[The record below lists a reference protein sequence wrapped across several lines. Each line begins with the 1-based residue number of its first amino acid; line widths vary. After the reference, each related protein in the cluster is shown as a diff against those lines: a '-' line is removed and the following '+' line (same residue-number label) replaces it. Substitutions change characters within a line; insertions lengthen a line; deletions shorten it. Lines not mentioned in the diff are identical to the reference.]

1 MAEYQDFVENVENL
15 TREEEEK
22 EAGGGLKSVRKRKV
36 PSWRS
41 ENEAVWEED
50 KEENENE
57 KKETPL
63 VRKRKF
69 YSQRKKTFSPE
80 EKGVRMLQT
89 PVSGSNKHKVE
100 WIEQTQTQKA
110 CPHKCV
116 TKSFSRH

>member
-1 MAEYQDFVENVENL
+1 MAEYQDFVEENVENL

-22 EAGGGLKSVRKRKV
+22 EAGGGLKSGRKRKV

-41 ENEAVWEED
+41 ENEAIWEEE
-50 KEENENE
+50 EENENE

-89 PVSGSNKHKVE
+89 PVRRSNKHKVE
-100 WIEQTQTQKA
+100 
-110 CPHKCV
+110 
-116 TKSFSRH
+116 

>member
-1 MAEYQDFVENVENL
+1 MEHGEFLVENVENL
-15 TREEEEK
+15 RREEEER
-22 EAGGGLKSVRKRKV
+22 EAGGGLKSARKRKI

-41 ENEAVWEED
+41 ENEAVWEEE
-50 KEENENE
+50 EENENE

-89 PVSGSNKHKVE
+89 PVSELDKHKLV
-100 WIEQTQTQKA
+100 
-110 CPHKCV
+110 
-116 TKSFSRH
+116 KSFSRSALETNKNV

>member
-1 MAEYQDFVENVENL
+1 MEHGEFLVENVENL
-15 TREEEEK
+15 RREEEER
-22 EAGGGLKSVRKRKV
+22 EAGGGGGLKSVRKRKV

-41 ENEAVWEED
+41 ENEAIWEED
-50 KEENENE
+50 EEENENETE

-89 PVSGSNKHKVE
+89 PVSELDKHKLV
-100 WIEQTQTQKA
+100 
-110 CPHKCV
+110 
-116 TKSFSRH
+116 KSFSRSALETNKNV

>member
-1 MAEYQDFVENVENL
+1 MAEYQDFVEENVENL

-41 ENEAVWEED
+41 ENEAVWEE
-50 KEENENE
+50 ENE
-57 KKETPL
+57 KNETPL

-89 PVSGSNKHKVE
+89 PVSGSNKHK
-100 WIEQTQTQKA
+100 
-110 CPHKCV
+110 HKKLV
-116 TKSFSRH
+116 HANV

>member
-1 MAEYQDFVENVENL
+1 MEHGEFLVENVENL
-15 TREEEEK
+15 RREEEEK

-41 ENEAVWEED
+41 ENEAIWEDD

-57 KKETPL
+57 KNETPL

-89 PVSGSNKHKVE
+89 PVSELDKHKLV
-100 WIEQTQTQKA
+100 
-110 CPHKCV
+110 
-116 TKSFSRH
+116 KSFSRSALETNKNV